1 MRYKR
6 IMYKLF
12 LFITISSIG
21 LLTSI
26 KNVLL
31 ERRMIKY
38 VKFHN
43 RSVKKVIKIYNQRL
57 KNCSDMKMKQEKMR
71 DRILNDKKLLES
83 VTILDM
89 QKLANSID
97 KLDETIVKEHQ
108 YMIGYLKGLFDKC
121 ENAVFEYNDLAD
133 KQNQMSY
140 IFYKC
145 NKIPLSSI
153 IRGVRC
159 ASDDVTTS

>member
-12 LFITISSIG
+12 LFITIISIG
-21 LLTSI
+21 LLTSV
-26 KNVLL
+26 KNILL

-43 RSVKKVIKIYNQRL
+43 RSVKKAIKIYNRRL
-57 KNCSDMKMKQEKMR
+57 KLCSDMKMKQEKMR
-71 DRILNDKKLLES
+71 DRILNDKKFLES
-83 VTILDM
+83 VTISDM

-108 YMIGYLKGLFDKC
+108 YMIEYLKGIFDKC
-121 ENAVFEYNDLAD
+121 ENAISEYNDLVD
-133 KQNQMSY
+133 KQNRMPY

-153 IRGVRC
+153 IRGIRC
-159 ASDDVTTS
+159 ASEDVITS

>member
-1 MRYKR
+1 
-6 IMYKLF
+6 MYKLF
-12 LFITISSIG
+12 LFITIISIG
-21 LLTSI
+21 LLTSV
-26 KNVLL
+26 KNILL

-43 RSVKKVIKIYNQRL
+43 RSVKKAIKIYNQRL
-57 KNCSDMKMKQEKMR
+57 KACSDMKMKQEKMR

-97 KLDETIVKEHQ
+97 KLDETIIKEHQ
-108 YMIGYLKGLFDKC
+108 YMLGYLKGIFDKC
-121 ENAVFEYNDLAD
+121 ENAVYEYNDLVD
-133 KQNQMSY
+133 RQNRMPY

-145 NKIPLSSI
+145 NKIPLNSI
-153 IRGVRC
+153 IRGIRC
-159 ASDDVTTS
+159 ASEDVTVS

>member
-12 LFITISSIG
+12 LFITIISIG
-21 LLTSI
+21 LSTSI
-26 KNVLL
+26 KNILL

-43 RSVKKVIKIYNQRL
+43 RSVKKAIKIYNQRL
-57 KNCSDMKMKQEKMR
+57 KTCSDMKLKQERLR
-71 DRILNDKKLLES
+71 DHILNNKKLLED
-83 VTILDM
+83 VTISDM

-97 KLDETIVKEHQ
+97 TLDETIVKEHQ
-108 YMIGYLKGLFDKC
+108 YMLRFLKEIFDKC
-121 ENAVFEYNDLAD
+121 ENAVSKYNNLVDR
-133 KQNQMSY
+133 QNRMPY

-153 IRGVRC
+153 IRSIRC
-159 ASDDVTTS
+159 ASEDVITS